1 MVQLLPVEPNPAD
14 PLSVSLS
21 FWNKKAFYLQC
32 SIGKY
37 PSILIKAKHHN
48 LTDHST
54 GETH

>member
-14 PLSVSLS
+14 PLPVSLS
-21 FWNKKAFYLQC
+21 FCNKKLFYLEC

-37 PSILIKAKHHN
+37 PSILIKAKYHK

-54 GETH
+54 DETH